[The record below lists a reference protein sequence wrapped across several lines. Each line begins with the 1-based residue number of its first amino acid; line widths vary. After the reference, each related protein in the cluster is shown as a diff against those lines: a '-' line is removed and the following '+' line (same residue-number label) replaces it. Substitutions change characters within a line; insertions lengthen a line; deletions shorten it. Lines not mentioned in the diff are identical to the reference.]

1 PRCPG
6 RPDLTAALRRGRGR
20 IRPAGGLARPGT
32 GPGRLRVRR
41 RHHGHGGGGR
51 LPARWWPMR
60 ETAWRTDEP
69 CPVCQTGLVLV
80 DTGYPVLRAE
90 CRLCGYA
97 GPFDTEGTDWDGA
110 W

>member
-1 PRCPG
+1 
-6 RPDLTAALRRGRGR
+6 
-20 IRPAGGLARPGT
+20 
-32 GPGRLRVRR
+32 
-41 RHHGHGGGGR
+41 
-51 LPARWWPMR
+51 MR

-69 CPVCQTGLVLV
+69 CPICQTGLVLV
-80 DTGYPVLRAE
+80 DTGSPVLRAE